1 MTEQGTILTVTVN
14 PALDLTTSV
23 TRLLPRAKL
32 RCSAAQY
39 DPGGGGVN
47 VSRVIHEL
55 GGRSTALIA
64 IGGSTGEHL
73 AHLLEAR
80 GVSANYWPID
90 GETRTS
96 FTVMEGE
103 TGEHYR
109 FVLPGPVQQASRT
122 AGLMDAV
129 AASLPADCAYVVLSG
144 SLLPGLPR
152 DIYARLITYAR
163 SRGAR
168 VLLDAHGIE
177 LKLALPARPD
187 ILRLNHLEAGE
198 LVNDSRSKW
207 SAIELCQ
214 KLLAQ
219 EVAEIVLVSHAED
232 GTAAGN
238 RDGCFVVRPP
248 TVQVRS
254 TVGAGDSLVGAL
266 VLGLARGWPIVDAVR
281 YGVAAAAA
289 AVTAEGADL
298 CDRHTTERLL
308 AETVVTDQSAAAQ
321 DEAG

>member
-1 MTEQGTILTVTVN
+1 MTVQGTILTVTVN

-23 TRLLPRAKL
+23 HKLLPRAKL

-55 GGRSTALIA
+55 GGKSSAFIA
-64 IGGSTGEHL
+64 VGGSTGEHL
-73 AHLLEAR
+73 ARLLEAR
-80 GVSANYWPID
+80 GVSADRWPID

-109 FVLPGPVQQASRT
+109 FVLPGPVQPASRID
-122 AGLMDAV
+122 GLMDAV
-129 AASLPADCAYVVLSG
+129 AASMLADCAYVVLSG
-144 SLLPGLPR
+144 SLMPGLPR
-152 DIYARLITYAR
+152 DSYARLITLAR
-163 SRGAR
+163 SRGAK

-187 ILRLNHLEAGE
+187 ILRLNHLEADE
-198 LVNDSRSKW
+198 LVGDGRSNQ
-207 SAIELCQ
+207 SAIQLCQ
-214 KLLAQ
+214 QLLVQ
-219 EVAEIVLVSHAED
+219 GVAETVLVSHAED

-248 TVQVRS
+248 RVQVRS
-254 TVGAGDSLVGAL
+254 TVGAGDSLVGAF

-298 CDRHTTERLL
+298 CDRQTTERFL
-308 AETVVTDQSAAAQ
+308 AETVTTDHSVATA
-321 DEAG
+321 

>member
-1 MTEQGTILTVTVN
+1 MTVQGTILTITVN

-32 RCSAAQY
+32 RCSMAQY

-64 IGGSTGEHL
+64 VGGSTGEHL
-73 AHLLEAR
+73 AQLLAAR
-80 GVSANYWPID
+80 GVSAEYWPID

-109 FVLPGPVQQASRT
+109 FVLPGPAQQASRI

-129 AASLPADCAYVVLSG
+129 AASMHADYAYVVLSG

-152 DIYARLITYAR
+152 DTYARLITYAR

-198 LVNDSRSKW
+198 LVGRSNW
-207 SAIELCQ
+207 SAIDLCQ

-219 EVAEIVLVSHAED
+219 EVAETVLVSHAED

-248 TVQVRS
+248 VVQVRS
-254 TVGAGDSLVGAL
+254 TVGAGDSLVGAF

-298 CDRHTTERLL
+298 CDRRTTERLM
-308 AETVVTDQSAAAQ
+308 AETVATNHAVATASDR
-321 DEAG
+321 GR